1 MSRKGKRFKG
11 LIEKVDLKKQ
21 YSLSEAIALAKEC
34 ATAKFDESIEI
45 HARLGV
51 DPRHADQQ
59 VRSTV
64 VLPHGTGH
72 TKRVLVI
79 AMGEKVKEAED
90 AGADIVGGDDMVAKI
105 EGGWLDFDAVIATPD
120 VMKSVGRLGKVL
132 GPRGLMPSAKTN
144 TVTFDVAGAIKEIKA
159 GRVEFRVDK
168 TGIIHNAM
176 GRASFPVENLIENA
190 KTLLGAVIKARPAA
204 VKGTY
209 IKSLTISSTMG
220 VGVSVDPNVAQKEVV
235 GATAE

>member
-1 MSRKGKRFKG
+1 MAKKGKRYKAV
-11 LIEKVDLKKQ
+11 LEKIERDRQ
-21 YSLSEAIALAKEC
+21 YSLAEAVPLVKEC
-34 ATAKFDESIEI
+34 ATAKFDESVEL
-45 HARLGV
+45 HVRLGV

-64 VLPHGTGH
+64 GLPHGTGH

-79 AMGEKVKEAED
+79 AAGEKLKEAED
-90 AGADIVGGDDMVAKI
+90 AGADFVGGEEKVAEI

-120 VMKSVGRLGKVL
+120 VMKSVGKLGKVL

-144 TVTFDVAGAIKEIKA
+144 TVTFDVAAAVGEIKA

-168 TGIIHNAM
+168 AGIIHNAV
-176 GRASFPVENLIENA
+176 GRASFTAEQLTENIKA
-190 KTLLGAVIKARPAA
+190 LLHAIIKARPAA

-209 IKSLTISSTMG
+209 VKGVALSSTMG
-220 VGVSVDPNVAQKEVV
+220 AGIPVDPLLAQKEV
-235 GATAE
+235 AE

>member
-1 MSRKGKRFKG
+1 MAKKSKRYRAILEK
-11 LIEKVDLKKQ
+11 IERDRQ
-21 YSLSEAIALAKEC
+21 YSLAEAVPLVKEC
-34 ATAKFDESIEI
+34 ATAKFDESVEL
-45 HARLGV
+45 HVKLGV

-64 VLPHGTGH
+64 GLPHGTGH

-79 AMGEKVKEAED
+79 AAGEKIKEAED
-90 AGADIVGGDDMVAKI
+90 AGADFVGGEEKVAEI

-120 VMKSVGRLGKVL
+120 VMKTVGKLGKVL

-144 TVTFDVAGAIKEIKA
+144 TVTFDVAAAVSEIKA

-168 TGIIHNAM
+168 AGIIHNAV
-176 GRASFPVENLIENA
+176 GRASFTAEQLSENI
-190 KTLLGAVIKARPAA
+190 KTLLHAIIKARPAA

-209 IKSLTISSTMG
+209 IKGVALSSTMG
-220 VGVSVDPNVAQKEVV
+220 AGIPVDPLLAQKEV
-235 GATAE
+235 AE